1 MGKLII
7 KGPAR
12 LTGSV
17 KISGS
22 KNSAL
27 PILAATLL
35 CDETV
40 ILENVPNLMD
50 IHTMIEI
57 LNAAGSHVSFKSGV
71 VTVDPPVNPN
81 TDIPYELVRKMRA
94 SFNVLG
100 PLAAKFQKA
109 SVSLPGGCSIGVRPV
124 DYHLEGLQR
133 LGFSTKIEHGIVTA
147 KLEKK
152 VDEVIISLPFPSVGA
167 TEHIMTTA
175 AILDGTHTIIENAA
189 MEPEIEDLAVFLN
202 QAGCKILGAGT
213 RRIEVFGVRKV
224 HGCVHRVIPDRIE
237 AGTYIIAI
245 AATMGDGLVEN
256 LNVSHLISLFD
267 VLKSSGV
274 NLSQISQDKIRVSMN
289 RRPDPVKIQVTPYP
303 GFPTDLQPQIITFLS
318 KSQGT
323 STVTE
328 TVFKSRF
335 QHVDELRRFGARIEV
350 SDGTA
355 IVHGVENLSGA
366 QVSATD
372 LRAAAALVIAGLV
385 ASGTTSISEV
395 DQIFRGYENIVEK
408 FSSLSAVIEYKE

>member
-7 KGPAR
+7 KGPAK

-57 LNAAGSHVSFKSGV
+57 LNAAGCRVSFKSGV
-71 VTVDPPVNPN
+71 VTIDPPTNPN

-189 MEPEIEDLAVFLN
+189 MEPEIEDLAIFLN

-213 RRIEVFGVRKV
+213 RRVEIFGVRKV

-318 KSQGT
+318 KAQGT

-335 QHVDELRRFGARIEV
+335 QHVDELRRFGARVEV

-385 ASGTTSISEV
+385 ASGTTLISEV

-408 FSSLSAVIEYKE
+408 FSGLSAVIEYKE

>member
-1 MGKLII
+1 MGKLIVE
-7 KGPAR
+7 GPVR

-17 KISGS
+17 KVSGS

-27 PILAATLL
+27 PILAAALL
-35 CDETV
+35 CDERV
-40 ILENVPNLMD
+40 VLENVPNLMD

-57 LNAAGSHVSFKSGV
+57 LSAAGCRVFFENGV
-71 VTVDPPVNPN
+71 AIIDPPINPC

-124 DYHLEGLQR
+124 DYHLEGLQK

-147 KLEKK
+147 ELEKK
-152 VDEVIISLPFPSVGA
+152 IDEVIISLPFPSVGA

-175 AILDGTHTIIENAA
+175 AILDGTHTVIENAA
-189 MEPEIEDLAVFLN
+189 MEPEIEDLAIFLN
-202 QAGCKILGAGT
+202 QSGCRVLGAGT
-213 RRIEVFGVRKV
+213 RRIEVFGVKKT
-224 HGCVHRVIPDRIE
+224 HGCTHKIIPDRIE

-245 AATMGDGLVEN
+245 AATMGDAIVEG

-267 VLKSSGV
+267 VLKNSGV
-274 NLSQISQDKIRVSMN
+274 SLSQLDKDKVRVSMN

-303 GFPTDLQPQIITFLS
+303 GFPTDLQPQIIVFLS
-318 KSQGT
+318 KAQGT
-323 STVTE
+323 STVIE

-335 QHVDELRRFGARIEV
+335 QHVDELRRFGAKIEV

-355 IVHGVENLSGA
+355 IVYGVESLSGA

-372 LRAAAALVIAGLV
+372 LRAAAALVIAGLI
-385 ASGTTSISEV
+385 ANGTTSVNEV
-395 DQIFRGYENIVEK
+395 DQIFRGYEDIVQK
-408 FSSLSAVIEYKE
+408 LSNLSAVIEYQK

>member
-7 KGPAR
+7 KGPAK

-40 ILENVPNLMD
+40 VLENVPNLMD

-57 LNAAGSHVSFKSGV
+57 LNAAGCHVSFKNGV
-71 VTVDPPVNPN
+71 VTIDPPTNPN

-213 RRIEVFGVRKV
+213 RRVEVFGVRKV
-224 HGCVHRVIPDRIE
+224 HSCVHRVIPDRIE

-245 AATMGDGLVEN
+245 AATMGDGLVES

-318 KSQGT
+318 KAQGT

-385 ASGTTSISEV
+385 ASGTTLISEV

-408 FSSLSAVIEYKE
+408 FSGLSAVIEYKE

>member
-1 MGKLII
+1 MGRLII
-7 KGPAR
+7 EGPAK
-12 LTGSV
+12 LSGSV

-27 PILAATLL
+27 PVLAATLL
-35 CDETV
+35 FDERV
-40 ILENVPNLMD
+40 ILENIPDLMD

-57 LNAAGSHVSFKSGV
+57 LSAAGCKVIFSNGV
-71 VTVDPPVNPN
+71 ATIDPPTNPN

-124 DYHLEGLQR
+124 DYHLEGLQK
-133 LGFSTKIEHGIVTA
+133 LGFSTNIEHGIVTA

-175 AILDGTHTIIENAA
+175 AVLDGTHTVIENAA

-213 RRIEVFGVRKV
+213 RRVEVFGVKKV

-245 AATMGDGLVEN
+245 AATMGDALVEN

-267 VLKSSGV
+267 VLRSSKV
-274 NLSQISQDKIRVSMN
+274 NLSQICEDKVRVSMN
-289 RRPDPVKIQVTPYP
+289 QRPDPVKIQVTPYP
-303 GFPTDLQPQIITFLS
+303 GFPTDLQPQIIAFLS
-318 KSQGT
+318 RGQGT
-323 STVTE
+323 SIVTE

-355 IVHGVENLSGA
+355 IVHGVEKLSGT

-372 LRAAAALVIAGLV
+372 LRAAAALVIAGLM
-385 ASGTTSISEV
+385 ANGTTLISEV
-395 DQIFRGYENIVEK
+395 DQIFRGYERVVEK
-408 FSSLSAVIEYKE
+408 FSSLSAVIQYRE